1 MEKNILTNRFCG
13 VFVCAFMLFIA
24 QVFADAWDGK
34 SMSRPQQDENG
45 VFIITSAEELA
56 WFSDSSNSGY
66 KIWGKAQVYVMNA
79 RLDADLDMGNELFIP
94 ICGGSGDKLFNGT
107 FDGNGHTISN
117 LRIDGAE
124 IAKKVNQP
132 KYAQNVGLIAAMSG
146 GTVKN
151 LTLENVDIQSSS
163 NIGLV
168 GSTNQISVGA
178 VVGWQQNGTI
188 DGCAASGS
196 IQTSGKGQGV
206 GGIVGNVHGGTIS
219 NCLSEVN
226 IRVSGNDAQV
236 GGIVGLVKKNSTVT
250 VKSCVYAGET
260 LESMANGAVGA
271 IVGKQVDGDTKLN
284 VEDCVYDSD
293 VAKSGVGAVKKS
305 ANVSDESVGA
315 SNVNLEEHICALNG
329 GEIVNGECSE
339 SSPWSVGVSGVS
351 LNGSDGFKVIFN
363 AKSGAFGENAK
374 TKKVLAKGA
383 KITAEEISIPSH
395 VDSAFAGW
403 SLDEN
408 AAKPDED
415 LGVLTEQ
422 TVVYAVWY
430 PYFDITFDAAMG
442 AFADSSKTM
451 TIKVAKGDMVSAEGF
466 TSFDP
471 VTDENGDTY
480 YFTGWST
487 ESHVFGSEDE
497 ISDKDTLHLDDLTAT
512 ENMTLYASWT
522 KAITYTVVYDANGH
536 GKTKIDFVNVNKGEK
551 LTEPPAPTPDDGY
564 KYTGWCKD
572 PACKE
577 AFKFDTEIDDNYV
590 LYANWAAVDYEITY
604 ELNGGTN
611 SKDNPALYNVTS
623 ETIVLADPAME
634 GAKFIGWFYD
644 EAFTEKASQITQ
656 GSTGNKTLFAKWETE
671 VYVITYV
678 ADNNSDG
685 TASSD
690 KKAYKESVTLKG
702 AGFFTREGYTQN
714 GWSLT
719 PDGDKAYDFGA
730 TYADNADLN
739 LYPHWVKDPV
749 VRHFGAV
756 TITEYSDKTV
766 AEIDGNSSETVN
778 ISAADKVSVD
788 QIVFKR
794 DFSGGLKSTVMF
806 PFTVSLDEVSGGEF
820 CEFKAMEYSSETNK
834 WTFRVMV
841 PEDNELKANKPY
853 IFIADPDSKNI
864 TFNLSKPVSFSTEK
878 MNPSVDNRWVFKG
891 SYEKVVLNES
901 HPDWNYGYGYSAE
914 DKNGLTKGKFFRF
927 KTSQFTEATL
937 LPMRAYLV
945 YDNTRALAKSR
956 DAYNY
961 ALESI
966 PDVVDV
972 EIIGQKGIVIGGGE
986 LNTKTGELKM
996 DRWYDLSGRRL
1007 NAKPTTQG
1015 TYYYNGK
1022 RIIVR

>member
-13 VFVCAFMLFIA
+13 VLVCTIMLFVA
-24 QVFADAWDGK
+24 QAFAAWNGK

-572 PACKE
+572 PSCKE

-611 SKDNPALYNVTS
+611 NKANPALYNVAS

-634 GAKFIGWFYD
+634 GAKFVGWFYD
-644 EAFTEKASQITQ
+644 EAFTEKATQITQ

-690 KKAYKESVTLKG
+690 KKTYKESVTLKG

-766 AEIDGNSSETVN
+766 AEIDGNYTGKDAVEIASDIVVNSVTLNRSFNVNKISTLYVPFEIDTANVKNATVY
-778 ISAADKVSVD
+778 K
-788 QIVFKR
+788 FKR
-794 DFSGGLKSTVMF
+794 IVK
-806 PFTVSLDEVSGGEF
+806 E
-820 CEFKAMEYSSETNK
+820 
-834 WTFRVMV
+834 
-841 PEDNELKANKPY
+841 
-853 IFIADPDSKNI
+853 
-864 TFNLSKPVSFSTEK
+864 
-878 MNPSVDNRWVFKG
+878 DNRWKFKVAKAGKVMPNTPYVVLPSASQVTFDIAESVTLNTTTEGEETTSGAWEFKG
-891 SYEKVVLNES
+891 LY
-901 HPDWNYGYGYSAE
+901 NY
-914 DKNGLTKGKFFRF
+914 TKFVMDDENPIYVFANQECSGAKLGEFVM
-927 KTSQFTEATL
+927 TTEGAWSN
-937 LPMRAYLV
+937 PMRAYLV
-945 YDNTRALAKSR
+945 YHKGTALAKS
-956 DAYNY
+956 
-961 ALESI
+961 ALGDQNSFLLPSELDI
-966 PDVVDV
+966 EIEDENGVVV
-972 EIIGQKGIVIGGGE
+972 QTGK
-986 LNTKTGELKM
+986 LNTVTGEVRM
-996 DRWYDLSGRRL
+996 DRWFDLKGRNL
-1007 NAKPTTQG
+1007 NSKPTAKG
-1015 TYYYNGK
+1015 TYYKNGK
-1022 RIIVR
+1022 KTIIR

>member
-13 VFVCAFMLFIA
+13 VFVCAFMLFVA
-24 QVFADAWDGK
+24 QAFAAWDGTSK
-34 SMSRPQQDENG
+34 VRPQQDENG

-56 WFSDSSNSGY
+56 WFSDTTNY
-66 KIWGKAQVYVMNA
+66 KLTGDGTTQMYKVNA
-79 RLDADLDMGNELFIP
+79 RLDADLDLGGELFVP
-94 ICGGSGDKLFNGT
+94 ICGGGGERKFQGII
-107 FDGNGHTISN
+107 DGNGHTISN
-117 LRIDGAE
+117 LRINGAE
-124 IAKKVNQP
+124 LAQKMNNP
-132 KYAQNVGLIAAMSG
+132 RYAQNVGLVGAMSG
-146 GTVKN
+146 GTIKN
-151 LTLENVDIQSSS
+151 LVLENVDLQSSS
-163 NIGLV
+163 NMGLV
-168 GSTNQISVGA
+168 GTTSQISVGA
-178 VVGWQQNGTI
+178 FVGWQENGLI

-206 GGIVGNVHGGTIS
+206 GGIAGNVHKGTIS

-236 GGIVGLVKKNSTVT
+236 GGIVGLVKKNNTVT
-250 VKSCVYAGET
+250 VKSCVYVGET

-271 IVGKQVDGDTKLN
+271 IVGKQVDGNTKLN

-293 VAKSGVGAVKKS
+293 VAKSGVGAAAKS

-329 GEIVNGECSE
+329 GKIVDGECRE
-339 SSPWSVGVSGVS
+339 SSPWSVGVSGIS

-383 KITAEEISIPSH
+383 KITAEEISVPSH

-442 AFADSSKTM
+442 TFADSSKTM

-466 TSFDP
+466 TSFAP

-572 PACKE
+572 PSCKE

-611 SKDNPALYNVTS
+611 NKANPALYNVAS

-634 GAKFIGWFYD
+634 GAKFVGWFYD
-644 EAFTEKASQITQ
+644 EAFTEKATQITQ

-671 VYVITYV
+671 IYVITYV

-756 TITEYSDKTV
+756 TITEYPDKTV
-766 AEIDGNSSETVN
+766 AKIDGDYIGPDTVRIEN
-778 ISAADKVSVD
+778 GIKVDEVVFNRNFEVGKMSTIMLPFSIDTAKVKGGTFYR
-788 QIVFKR
+788 FKR
-794 DFSGGLKSTVMF
+794 VEGEEGSRKVYVGKIKTAQIAASTPYLVMPTTSKITFEGDVVFNTDVEPAENLTNGAWEFKGVYAYTEFGGLIEKNKNDTFYGFAGQERDGAKVGQFVKLGNAKS
-806 PFTVSLDEVSGGEF
+806 
-820 CEFKAMEYSSETNK
+820 
-834 WTFRVMV
+834 
-841 PEDNELKANKPY
+841 
-853 IFIADPDSKNI
+853 
-864 TFNLSKPVSFSTEK
+864 
-878 MNPSVDNRWVFKG
+878 
-891 SYEKVVLNES
+891 
-901 HPDWNYGYGYSAE
+901 SA
-914 DKNGLTKGKFFRF
+914 L
-927 KTSQFTEATL
+927 
-937 LPMRAYLV
+937 RAYLV
-945 YDNTRALAKSR
+945 EHHDVALAKSVGETFGSSWGI
-956 DAYNY
+956 AN
-961 ALESI
+961 EI
-966 PDVVDV
+966 DVVVVDENDNV
-972 EIIGQKGIVIGGGE
+972 IETGRLNTVTGEIRIDRWFDLNGRK
-986 LNTKTGELKM
+986 LNTK
-996 DRWYDLSGRRL
+996 
-1007 NAKPTTQG
+1007 PTTRG
-1015 TYYYNGK
+1015 TYYHNGK
-1022 RIIVR
+1022 RVIVK

>member
-13 VFVCAFMLFIA
+13 VLVCTIMLFVTQA
-24 QVFADAWDGK
+24 FADAWDGTSK
-34 SMSRPQQDENG
+34 VRPQQDENG
-45 VFIITSAEELA
+45 VFIIKSAEELA
-56 WFSDSSNSGY
+56 WFSDTTNY
-66 KIWGKAQVYVMNA
+66 KLTGDGTTQMYKVNA
-79 RLDADLDMGNELFIP
+79 RLDADLDLGGELFVP
-94 ICGGSGDKLFNGT
+94 ICGGGGERRFQGT
-107 FDGNGHTISN
+107 IDGNGHTISN
-117 LRIDGAE
+117 LRINGAE
-124 IAKKVNQP
+124 LAQKMNNP
-132 KYAQNVGLIAAMSG
+132 RYAQNVGLVGAMSG
-146 GTVKN
+146 GTIKN
-151 LTLENVDIQSSS
+151 LVLENVDLQSSS
-163 NIGLV
+163 NMGLV
-168 GSTNQISVGA
+168 GTTSQISVGA
-178 VVGWQQNGTI
+178 FVGWQENGLI

-206 GGIVGNVHGGTIS
+206 GGIVGNVHKGTIS

-271 IVGKQVDGDTKLN
+271 IVGKQVDGNTKLN

-293 VAKSGVGAVKKS
+293 VAKSGVGAAAKS

-351 LNGSDGFKVIFN
+351 LNGSDGYKVIFN
-363 AKSGAFGENAK
+363 AKTGTFGENAK

-383 KITAEEISIPSH
+383 KITAEEISVPSH
-395 VDSAFAGW
+395 ADSAFAGW
-403 SLDEN
+403 SLDKN
-408 AAKPDED
+408 ATKPDED
-415 LGVLTEQ
+415 LGALKGQ
-422 TVVYAVWY
+422 TIVYAVWY

-572 PACKE
+572 PSCKE
-577 AFKFDTEIDDNYV
+577 SFKFDTEIDDNYV

-611 SKDNPALYNVTS
+611 NKANPALYNVAS

-634 GAKFIGWFYD
+634 GAKFVGWFYD
-644 EAFTEKASQITQ
+644 EAFTEKATQITQ

-766 AEIDGNSSETVN
+766 AVIDGEYTDPDTIEIKKDILVDQVVFNRKFTIGKMSTIMLPFSIDTSKVKGGKFYRFKRVDVVDGLRKVILGSVKTQQIGANTPYLVMPEASEITFEGKTTFNTETDPSETLVN
-778 ISAADKVSVD
+778 N
-788 QIVFKR
+788 
-794 DFSGGLKSTVMF
+794 GW
-806 PFTVSLDEVSGGEF
+806 
-820 CEFKAMEYSSETNK
+820 EFKGVYAYKIFGDETA
-834 WTFRVMV
+834 
-841 PEDNELKANKPY
+841 EDDYYGFAGQEREGAKVGQFVK
-853 IFIADPDSKNI
+853 
-864 TFNLSKPVSFSTEK
+864 LSKGANAPA
-878 MNPSVDNRWVFKG
+878 
-891 SYEKVVLNES
+891 L
-901 HPDWNYGYGYSAE
+901 
-914 DKNGLTKGKFFRF
+914 
-927 KTSQFTEATL
+927 
-937 LPMRAYLV
+937 RAYLMHHQ
-945 YDNTRALAKSR
+945 NSALAKS
-956 DAYNY
+956 AG
-961 ALESI
+961 ESLGSASWNVSYEI
-966 PDVVDV
+966 DVVVVDENDNVV
-972 EIIGQKGIVIGGGE
+972 ETGK
-986 LNTKTGELKM
+986 LNTLTGEVRM
-996 DRWYDLSGRRL
+996 DRWFDLNGRKL
-1007 NAKPTTQG
+1007 NAKPTTRG

-1022 RIIVR
+1022 RVVVK

>member
-1 MEKNILTNRFCG
+1 MDKNIRMNRFCG
-13 VFVCAFMLFIA
+13 VFVCALMLFVTQA
-24 QVFADAWDGK
+24 FADAWDGK

-45 VFIITSAEELA
+45 VFIIKSAEELA
-56 WFSDSSNSGY
+56 WFSDTTNY
-66 KIWGKAQVYVMNA
+66 KLTGDGTTQMYKVNA
-79 RLDADLDMGNELFIP
+79 RLDADLDLGGELFVP
-94 ICGGSGDKLFNGT
+94 ICGGGGERRFQGT
-107 FDGNGHTISN
+107 IDGNGHTISN
-117 LRIDGAE
+117 LRINGAE
-124 IAKKVNQP
+124 LAQKMNNP
-132 KYAQNVGLIAAMSG
+132 RYAQNVGLVGAMSG
-146 GTVKN
+146 GTIKN
-151 LTLENVDIQSSS
+151 LVLENVDLQSSS
-163 NIGLV
+163 NMGLV
-168 GSTNQISVGA
+168 GTTSQISVGA
-178 VVGWQQNGTI
+178 FVGWQENGLI

-196 IQTSGKGQGV
+196 IQTSGMGQGV
-206 GGIVGNVHGGTIS
+206 GGIVGNVHKGTIS

-236 GGIVGLVKKNSTVT
+236 GGIVGLVKKNNTVT

-271 IVGKQVDGDTKLN
+271 IVGKQVDGNTKLN

-293 VAKSGVGAVKKS
+293 VAKSGVGAAAKS
-305 ANVSDESVGA
+305 ANVSDKSVGA
-315 SNVNLEEHICALNG
+315 SDVNLEEHICALNG

-415 LGVLTEQ
+415 LGALTEQ
-422 TVVYAVWY
+422 TTVYAVWY

-522 KAITYTVVYDANGH
+522 KAITFTVVYDANGH

-572 PACKE
+572 AACKE
-577 AFKFDTEIDDNYV
+577 SFKFDTEIDDNYV

-611 SKDNPALYNVTS
+611 NKANPALYNVAS
-623 ETIVLADPAME
+623 ETIVLADPVQE

-644 EAFTEKASQITQ
+644 EAFTEKATQITQ

-690 KKAYKESVTLKG
+690 KKAYKESITLKG
-702 AGFFTREGYTQN
+702 AGFFIRDGYTQD

-719 PDGDKAYDFGA
+719 PDGEKAYAFGA

-766 AEIDGNSSETVN
+766 AEIDGEYTGSGIVE
-778 ISAADKVSVD
+778 IKKDIHVD
-788 QIVFKR
+788 QVVFNRKFSIGKMSTIMLPFSIDTSKVKGGTFYKFNR
-794 DFSGGLKSTVMF
+794 VVEENGVRKVKIGYVKTQNLGANTPYLVMPTAETLTFSGKV
-806 PFTVSLDEVSGGEF
+806 
-820 CEFKAMEYSSETNK
+820 
-834 WTFRVMV
+834 
-841 PEDNELKANKPY
+841 
-853 IFIADPDSKNI
+853 
-864 TFNLSKPVSFSTEK
+864 TFNTDVKPIEVLTNNSWEFVGTAAFKSFDEDPELGNIWGFAGK
-878 MNPSVDNRWVFKG
+878 AQEGV
-891 SYEKVVLNES
+891 KV
-901 HPDWNYGYGYSAE
+901 G
-914 DKNGLTKGKFFRF
+914 
-927 KTSQFTEATL
+927 QFVRAGEQVTIKPL
-937 LPMRAYLV
+937 RAYLV
-945 YDNTRALAKSR
+945 EHQDVALTKSVGSSLNLVNR
-956 DAYNY
+956 DLSN
-961 ALESI
+961 EI
-966 PDVVDV
+966 DV
-972 EIIGQKGIVIGGGE
+972 EIVDENDNVVATGTMNAATGVIRMNSWFDLNGRK
-986 LNTKTGELKM
+986 LNTK
-996 DRWYDLSGRRL
+996 
-1007 NAKPTTQG
+1007 PTTRG

-1022 RIIVR
+1022 RVIVK

>member
-13 VFVCAFMLFIA
+13 VLVCTIMLFVTQA
-24 QVFADAWDGK
+24 FADAWDGTSK
-34 SMSRPQQDENG
+34 VRPQQDENG
-45 VFIITSAEELA
+45 VFIIKSAEELA
-56 WFSDSSNSGY
+56 WFSDTTNY
-66 KIWGKAQVYVMNA
+66 KLTGDGTTQMYKVNA
-79 RLDADLDMGNELFIP
+79 RLDADLDLGGELFVP
-94 ICGGSGDKLFNGT
+94 ICGGGGERRFQGT
-107 FDGNGHTISN
+107 IDGNGHTISN
-117 LRIDGAE
+117 LRINGAE
-124 IAKKVNQP
+124 LAQKMNNP
-132 KYAQNVGLIAAMSG
+132 RYAQNVGLVGAMSG
-146 GTVKN
+146 GTIKN
-151 LTLENVDIQSSS
+151 LVLENVDLQSSS
-163 NIGLV
+163 NMGLV
-168 GSTNQISVGA
+168 GTTSQISVGA
-178 VVGWQQNGTI
+178 FVGWQENGLI

-206 GGIVGNVHGGTIS
+206 GGIVGNVHKGTIS

-271 IVGKQVDGDTKLN
+271 IVGKQVDGNTKLN

-293 VAKSGVGAVKKS
+293 VAKSGVGAAAKS

-351 LNGSDGFKVIFN
+351 LNGSDGYKVIFN
-363 AKSGAFGENAK
+363 AKTGTFGENAK

-383 KITAEEISIPSH
+383 KITAEEISVPSH
-395 VDSAFAGW
+395 ADSAFAGW
-403 SLDEN
+403 SLDKN
-408 AAKPDED
+408 ATKPDED
-415 LGVLTEQ
+415 LGALKGQ
-422 TVVYAVWY
+422 TIVYAVWY

-466 TSFDP
+466 TSFAP

-564 KYTGWCKD
+564 KYTGWCMD

-611 SKDNPALYNVTS
+611 NKANPALYNVAS

-634 GAKFIGWFYD
+634 GAKFVGWFYD
-644 EAFTEKASQITQ
+644 EAFTEKATQITQ

-678 ADNNSDG
+678 AGNNSDG

-766 AEIDGNSSETVN
+766 AVIDGEYTDPDT
-778 ISAADKVSVD
+778 IEIKKDILVD
-788 QIVFKR
+788 QVVFNRKFTIGKMSTIMLPFSIDTSKVKGGTFYKFNR
-794 DFSGGLKSTVMF
+794 VAEENGVRKVKIGLVETQNLGANTPYLVMPTAETLTFSGKV
-806 PFTVSLDEVSGGEF
+806 
-820 CEFKAMEYSSETNK
+820 
-834 WTFRVMV
+834 
-841 PEDNELKANKPY
+841 
-853 IFIADPDSKNI
+853 
-864 TFNLSKPVSFSTEK
+864 TFNTDVKPIEVLTSNSWEFVGT
-878 MNPSVDNRWVFKG
+878 RAFKLFDDDPELGDIWGFAGTAQEGVKVGQFVRAG
-891 SYEKVVLNES
+891 SDVKIKPL
-901 HPDWNYGYGYSAE
+901 
-914 DKNGLTKGKFFRF
+914 
-927 KTSQFTEATL
+927 
-937 LPMRAYLV
+937 RAYLV
-945 YDNTRALAKSR
+945 EHKNVALAKS
-956 DAYNY
+956 AG
-961 ALESI
+961 ESLNSASWI
-966 PDVVDV
+966 VSNELVV
-972 EIIGQKGIVIGGGE
+972 EIVDENDNVIATGKMDA
-986 LNTKTGELKM
+986 TTGEI
-996 DRWYDLSGRRL
+996 RL
-1007 NAKPTTQG
+1007 NGWFDMNGRKLHAKPTTRG
-1015 TYYYNGK
+1015 TFYYNGK
-1022 RIIVR
+1022 RVIVK